1 MSSRRVRA
9 TVVLCSLAGLLFALA
24 GPAHAAPSPAPA
36 PSPAAPAPTA
46 TSTPLPEGPWPPDEI
61 LARPPA
67 GVAPRSLAA
76 AGPST
81 GCPAAPSGV
90 QRTAPGSGKTV
101 ALTFDDGP
109 GVTTPAILSILQ
121 RYGIPATFFNIGVNA
136 SVRPAYV
143 RSELVTGMVI
153 GNHTWDHPQLP
164 TLSASGQASEMD
176 RATAEQS
183 ALTAV
188 GSCVF
193 RPPYGEFNATT
204 LSLAQQRGMAVWN
217 WSVDTEDW
225 KAGTSTASSWVERIY
240 SRAVAG
246 GSQAHPVILMHNP
259 PAGIPATVTA
269 LPRII
274 DYYRA
279 HGYRFVD
286 LAGGTGQRASTPAA
300 ATTAA
305 GLHVLVRNAAG
316 NIIERTLRG
325 STWSGWSQLGGSVV
339 GGPAA
344 AATSSAGL
352 AAVAIG
358 NDNAVYRQTVSDGG
372 ARSGWG
378 SLSGVTTTRPGSGV
392 GPDGVESIVLR
403 GGNGQGYLRQRTA
416 AGWGAWVP
424 LGGLLTPYAPSV
436 AATAGGVLTVAG
448 VGGNHAMYVKT
459 RSAGGAWSGWRLLGG
474 SINSDVALSPTADGS
489 KVVAVVRGGQ
499 NGYYSVVNPDGT
511 GWTGWRSLGGSLASG
526 PAVTRNGAAL
536 EVFVIGGDGRIYRRT
551 ATNGTAVTG
560 WGGWGALP

>member
-1 MSSRRVRA
+1 LSSRCVRA
-9 TVVLCSLAGLLFALA
+9 TVVLGSLAGLLLALA
-24 GPAHAAPSPAPA
+24 GPAHAAPSPAAAPA
-36 PSPAAPAPTA
+36 APSPSPAATG
-46 TSTPLPEGPWPPDEI
+46 SPLPEGPWPPDEI

-67 GVAPRSLAA
+67 GAAPLALAA

-81 GCPAAPSGV
+81 GCPAAPYGV
-90 QRTAPGSGKTV
+90 QRTAPGAGKTV

-109 GVTTPAILSILQ
+109 GVTTPAILSILA

-153 GNHTWDHPQLP
+153 GNHSWDHPQLP

-176 RATAEQS
+176 RATAQQS

-188 GSCVF
+188 GSCLF
-193 RPPYGEFNATT
+193 RPPYGEYNATT
-204 LSLAQQRGMAVWN
+204 LSLAQQRRMAVWN

-225 KAGTSTASSWVERIY
+225 KAGTSTSSSWVQRVY
-240 SRAVAG
+240 SRAIAG
-246 GSQAHPVILMHNP
+246 GSQAHPVVLMHNP

-300 ATTAA
+300 ARTST
-305 GLHVLVRNAAG
+305 GLHVLVRNPAG
-316 NIIERTLRG
+316 NVLERTLHG
-325 STWSGWSQLGGSVV
+325 SSWGGWSQLGGSVV
-339 GGPAA
+339 GGPSA
-344 AATSSAGL
+344 AATSSTAL
-352 AAVAIG
+352 AVAAIG
-358 NDNAVYRQTVSDGG
+358 GDNAVYRQTVPDSG
-372 ARSGWG
+372 AHSAFS
-378 SLSGVTTTRPGSGV
+378 SLSGVTTTRTGSAV
-392 GPDGVESIVLR
+392 GPDGVESIVIR
-403 GGNGQGYLRQRTA
+403 GANGQGYLRQRTA
-416 AGWGAWVP
+416 AGWGVWVP
-424 LGGLLTPYAPSV
+424 LGGLLAPYAPSV
-436 AATAGGVLTVAG
+436 AVTTGNVVTVAG
-448 VGGNHAMYVKT
+448 LGGNNAMYVKT
-459 RSAGGAWSGWRLLGG
+459 RSGSGAWSGWRLLGG
-474 SINSDVALSPTADGS
+474 SINSDVALSPTVDGS

-499 NGYYSVVNPDGT
+499 NGYYSVFNPDGT